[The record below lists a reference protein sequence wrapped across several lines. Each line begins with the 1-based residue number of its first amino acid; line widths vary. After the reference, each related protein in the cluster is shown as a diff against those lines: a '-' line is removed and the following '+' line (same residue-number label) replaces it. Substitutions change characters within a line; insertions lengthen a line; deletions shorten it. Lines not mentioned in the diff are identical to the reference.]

1 MSFNERYAKE
11 EKKTFSPP
19 EGVQAAAR
27 KALKWI
33 EEGHAGSGFT
43 GVGRGRAHQL
53 ANGEAV
59 SLSTIKRMHSFFS
72 RHRVD
77 KQGKDW
83 NKPSP
88 GKVAWYA
95 WGGDAG
101 ASWAAGI
108 AKSHDGKKKE
118 ASAAEVL
125 GLLTPAAI
133 VAQPFIMD
141 KINKS
146 NDKKRKQEKPE
157 EEDALEKEAGAAEI
171 AQTIVNHLP
180 LAVPAAVAGG
190 AAITK
195 VVDKIIKKKNAPPAT
210 GTEEAYNS
218 TGFMSPQ
225 QVQERREASF
235 DERYANEKTANQYI
249 EKQGDSWVIT
259 QKSTGKVLSHHDSK
273 EKAEASFRAMMQSK
287 HGSVIA
293 AKKCKCG
300 HEEGAHMWDTK
311 MDPEAES
318 QMEDLGCRECGSW
331 TRDGDFETDC
341 KEFDADKDFR
351 GQHSNLNSDW

>member
-19 EGVQAAAR
+19 EGVQSAAR

-118 ASAAEVL
+118 AGV
-125 GLLTPAAI
+125 
-133 VAQPFIMD
+133 
-141 KINKS
+141 
-146 NDKKRKQEKPE
+146 
-157 EEDALEKEAGAAEI
+157 AEI
-171 AQTIVNHLP
+171 VQNVVNHLP
-180 LAVPAAVAGG
+180 VIVPAAVAGG
-190 AAITK
+190 AAVTK
-195 VVDKIIKKKNAPPAT
+195 AVDTVIKKKNAPPVT
-210 GTEEAYNS
+210 GSEEAYNA

-225 QVQERREASF
+225 QVAERRKASF
-235 DERYANEKTANQYI
+235 DERYASERTANQYI
-249 EKQGDSWVIT
+249 EKQGDSWVVT
-259 QKSTGKVLSHHDSK
+259 QKGTGKVLSHHDSK

-287 HGSVIA
+287 HGSVTA
-293 AKKCKCG
+293 TKKCKCG

-311 MDPEAES
+311 MNPEAES

-331 TRDGDFETDC
+331 TRSGDFNTDC
-341 KEFDADKDFR
+341 KEFDADERVGGVTFDD
-351 GQHSNLNSDW
+351 SNWRDEYTALNSDW

>member
-118 ASAAEVL
+118 A
-125 GLLTPAAI
+125 
-133 VAQPFIMD
+133 
-141 KINKS
+141 
-146 NDKKRKQEKPE
+146 
-157 EEDALEKEAGAAEI
+157 GAAEI
-171 AQTIVNHLP
+171 VQTIVNHLP
-180 LAVPAAVAGG
+180 VAVPAAVAGG

-195 VVDKIIKKKNAPPAT
+195 AVDTVIKKKNADPTP
-210 GTEEAYNS
+210 GTEEAYNA

-225 QVQERREASF
+225 QVQERRKASF
-235 DERYANEKTANQYI
+235 DERYASENTT
-249 EKQGDSWVIT
+249 D
-259 QKSTGKVLSHHDSK
+259 
-273 EKAEASFRAMMQSK
+273 
-287 HGSVIA
+287 
-293 AKKCKCG
+293 KCKCG
-300 HEEGAHMWDTK
+300 HDHNAHQWDTK

-318 QMEDLGCRECGSW
+318 QMEDLGCRECGTW

>member
-118 ASAAEVL
+118 A
-125 GLLTPAAI
+125 
-133 VAQPFIMD
+133 
-141 KINKS
+141 
-146 NDKKRKQEKPE
+146 
-157 EEDALEKEAGAAEI
+157 GAAEI
-171 AQTIVNHLP
+171 AQGIATGLAV
-180 LAVPAAVAGG
+180 AVPASIAGG

-300 HEEGAHMWDTK
+300 HEESAHMWDTK

>member
-1 MSFNERYAKE
+1 MLFNERYAKE

-118 ASAAEVL
+118 ASAAE
-125 GLLTPAAI
+125 I
-133 VAQPFIMD
+133 V
-141 KINKS
+141 
-146 NDKKRKQEKPE
+146 
-157 EEDALEKEAGAAEI
+157 
-171 AQTIVNHLP
+171 QTIVNHLP
-180 LAVPAAVAGG
+180 VAVPAAVAGG

-195 VVDKIIKKKNAPPAT
+195 AVDTIIKKKKAPPVT
-210 GTEEAYNS
+210 GTQEAYNA
-218 TGFMSPQ
+218 TGFMSPE
-225 QVQERREASF
+225 QVQERRKPLASF
-235 DERYANEKTANQYI
+235 DERYASEKTANQYV
-249 EKQGDSWVIT
+249 EKQGDSWVVT
-259 QKSTGKVLSHHDSK
+259 QKGTGKVLSHHDSK

-287 HGSVIA
+287 HGSVTA